1 MTASRPSGFT
11 AFLIVWLGQVI
22 SLFGSGMT
30 RFAFAIWAW
39 QLTGQA
45 TALALVGFFSYAPE
59 VLLSPIAGALVDRWS
74 RKLVMMLSDLA
85 AGLATVTILL
95 LFVGGHLQV
104 WHLWVAGA
112 FVGAFTSFQWPAYS
126 AAISTMIPKEQY
138 ARASGMMSLAETAPL
153 ILAPLVAGS
162 LIGFLGLS
170 GGFNGLT
177 LIMVI
182 DVITFVAAISALLFV
197 HVPQPAPTES
207 GKEGRG
213 SLWQESIYGF
223 RYILARPSLLGLQ
236 IVFLCGNFLGGLG
249 FTLFAPMILART
261 QNNSTILGAINSVAA
276 ISGTIGGAAISAWG
290 GPKRKV
296 HGVFLGWA
304 LLGLSQVL
312 LGFGLPVWF
321 WFIAI
326 SLGEFVNPMLNASNQ
341 AIWQAKVAPDVQGRV
356 FSIRRFIAQVM
367 GPLAMVLSGPL
378 ADHVFEPAMQT
389 GGGLAASF
397 GWLVGTGPGAGM
409 ALIFVLSG
417 GLLVF
422 ASLLPYTIPVV
433 REAEDRLPDHDAAKM
448 EINENEK
455 TITTIDLLELPEMT
469 TVPGLVYRCFQG
481 EADFPGMSEV
491 INASNAADLVEETES
506 VKSIAN
512 DFASTANFDPHQDI
526 IVAEIDGRMAGF
538 SRVRWWM
545 NNEGQRV
552 YWQFGYLRP
561 EWRRKGIGRA
571 MLRYTESRARLHAQ
585 ANPMGRPSLLQ
596 VYAEDTAYNKNAL
609 LVNEGYT
616 PIRYTFF
623 MQRKDLHDLPV
634 APLPVGLELRPARP
648 EHMRAIWEAKE
659 KAFQDHWGHAVGN
672 DADYERWLNDPTN
685 DSSLWQIAWDIAS
698 DQVAGVSINVI
709 NADDNASYNFLRGL
723 VSSLG
728 VRRRWRGRGLGRAL
742 LVNSMKALCERGM
755 TEAVLGVD
763 TENPTG
769 VLKLYERV
777 GFRAINKDVIFRKAL
792 VENLS

>member
-1 MTASRPSGFT
+1 MTTTRARPSGMIAFT
-11 AFLIVWLGQVI
+11 IVWLGQLI
-22 SLFGSGMT
+22 SLSGSAMT
-30 RFAFAIWAW
+30 RFAITIWAW
-39 QLTGQA
+39 QLTGEA
-45 TALALVGFFSYAPE
+45 TALALVGFFAYAPE
-59 VLLSPIAGALVDRWS
+59 VLLSPIAGALVDRWN

-85 AGLATVTILL
+85 AGLATVVILL
-95 LFVGGHLQV
+95 LYLGGHLQV
-104 WHLWVAGA
+104 WHLWIAGA
-112 FVGAFTSFQWPAYS
+112 FTGAFASFQWPAYS
-126 AAISTMIPKEQY
+126 AAISTMIPKEHY
-138 ARASGMMSLAETAPL
+138 ARASGMMSLAESVPF
-153 ILAPLVAGS
+153 IFSPVAAGA
-162 LIGFLGLS
+162 LIGFLGTS
-170 GGFNGLT
+170 GGFNGII
-177 LIMVI
+177 LILAI
-182 DVITFVAAISALLFV
+182 DVVTFVFAIGALLAV
-197 HVPQPAPTES
+197 HVPQPAQTEA

-223 RYILARPSLLGLQ
+223 RYILARPGLLGLQ
-236 IVFLCGNFLGGLG
+236 LVFLCGNFFSGLA
-249 FTLFAPMILART
+249 FTLLAPMILART
-261 QNNSTILGAINSVAA
+261 QNNSAILGAVNSASGICAA
-276 ISGTIGGAAISAWG
+276 LGSLAVSAWG
-290 GPKRKV
+290 GPKRKT

-304 LLGLSQVL
+304 FVGLCQVIM
-312 LGFGLPVWF
+312 GFGLPF
-321 WFIAI
+321 WFVGIA
-326 SLGEFVNPMLNASNQ
+326 LGDLVVPTLNASNQ

-356 FSIRRFIAQVM
+356 FSTRRLIAQVA
-367 GPLAMVLSGPL
+367 GPLATLMSGPL
-378 ADHVFEPAMQT
+378 ADKVFEPAMQP
-389 GGGLAASF
+389 GEPLAASF

-409 ALIFVLSG
+409 ALIFTMSG
-417 GLLVF
+417 VLLVI
-422 ASLLPYTIPVV
+422 ASLLPYAIPVV
-433 REAEDRLPDHDAAKM
+433 RDAEDRLPDHDSAKM

-455 TITTIDLLELPEMT
+455 TITTIALLELPETT
-469 TVPGLVYRCFQG
+469 TVPGLVYRRFQG
-481 EADFPGMSEV
+481 EADFPAMSEV
-491 INASNAADLVEETES
+491 INTSNAADLVEETES
-506 VKSIAN
+506 ARSVAN
-512 DFASTANFDPHQDI
+512 DFASTANFDPHQDV

-538 SRVRWWM
+538 SRVRWWV
-545 NNEGQRV
+545 NNEGRRV
-552 YWQFGYLRP
+552 YWQFGCLRP

-585 ANPMGRPSLLQ
+585 ANPMDRPSVLQ

-616 PIRYTFF
+616 PVRYTFF

-634 APLPVGLELRPARP
+634 ALLPVGLELRPARP

-742 LVNSMKALCERGM
+742 LVKSMKVLCERGM

-769 VLKLYERV
+769 ALKLYESV
-777 GFRAINKDVIFRKAL
+777 GFRAINKDTIYRKKM
-792 VENLS
+792 